1 MNSDEAPLIELQD
14 VFVDREKALLFL
26 EDELK
31 SRKNHIKEI
40 VIRITQAPGTGKT
53 RLLQEFIKKM
63 EREGKAVGIYINSP
77 EIEEWINDSP
87 LSLEGMLWRAVFL
100 PYDKSLLD
108 ADVLLPMDAEKLVKK
123 YNLSDY
129 SAYTGFKMV
138 LSKNPSYTSML
149 LNFCTFSLNSIG
161 RPMIIVFDEIQATIG
176 RMMEQFPNEKGQG
189 LFRKIINLIAL
200 LIKKKNVLV
209 ILSGTN
215 YKIMHFL
222 GSLGSRLRG
231 KTREYKLSPL
241 PYEAVGEFY
250 NRVFGA
256 PQDPVS
262 EELRNWLIMNS
273 NGVPRTMVWMA
284 SELLDHGGLDWVK
297 SVGLN
302 SAISELDEKI
312 LEIVEN
318 ELEDSIND
326 LLQFS
331 NGERVL
337 KWLAYTALF
346 KRQISIDEFEKI
358 FYDNAVSQNLCTVD
372 DLVDKGLVHVVDNS
386 IEIRNVYYHWAL
398 QKLLKLDE
406 HILVKFLEDVDDSL
420 IELLSW
426 NVQILGTW
434 FEIMFAISLYELAKS
449 TKVQLNDILDEPI
462 NSDYVIDEYEKI
474 VRSIYFKLREEGM
487 SSKVI
492 YSLPEA
498 PGIDIVAVNG
508 EGRKLIVQ
516 CKNVDRKVSP
526 REFKKILNK
535 MNVAIKELR
544 ITDAAQVV
552 VFLHEPTERV
562 RRIAREKNVGIISGD
577 RVRKVMGEKVMK
589 LFEQSREKRKSETIY
604 VCKV

>member
-1 MNSDEAPLIELQD
+1 MDSDKDPVIELED
-14 VFVDREKALLFL
+14 IFVDREKALQYL
-26 EDELK
+26 EDELR
-31 SRKNHIKEI
+31 SRKNHTKEKA
-40 VIRITQAPGTGKT
+40 IRITQAPGTGKT
-53 RLLQEFIKKM
+53 RLLIEFIKKM
-63 EREGKAVGIYINSP
+63 ERESKAVGLFINSP
-77 EIEEWINDSP
+77 IMEQWIRDSP
-87 LSLEGMLWRAVFL
+87 DELKGMLWRAVFL
-100 PYDKSLLD
+100 SVVDEVRDRIQLDEIDIANIVTKYKLENYMPYLKFKLIAESTSLIESILRKFI
-108 ADVLLPMDAEKLVKK
+108 ARVI
-123 YNLSDY
+123 
-129 SAYTGFKMV
+129 
-138 LSKNPSYTSML
+138 PSL
-149 LNFCTFSLNSIG
+149 GVPL
-161 RPMIIVFDEIQATIG
+161 IIVFDEIQATIG
-176 RMMEQFPNEKGQG
+176 IMMDEYPNTKGQG
-189 LFRKIINLIAL
+189 LFRQIINLVAD
-200 LIKKKNVLV
+200 LIKLPNVLV
-209 ILSGTN
+209 VLSGTN

-231 KTREYKLSPL
+231 KTSEYKLSPL

-250 NRVFGA
+250 DRIFGI
-256 PQDPVS
+256 PEDEVS

-297 SVGLN
+297 SVGVN

-326 LLQFS
+326 LLQFN

-346 KRQISIDEFEKI
+346 KRQISINEFEKI

-406 HILVKFLEDVDDSL
+406 HILVKFLEGVDDSL

-474 VRSIYFKLREEGM
+474 VRSIYFKLREDGM
-487 SSKVI
+487 SPKVI

-498 PGIDIVAVNG
+498 PGIDIVAVNS
-508 EGRKLIVQ
+508 EGRKLVVQ

-535 MNVAIKELR
+535 MNEAIKELG
-544 ITDAAQVV
+544 IADAVQVV
-552 VFLHEPTERV
+552 VFLHEPSERV
-562 RRIAREKNVGIISGD
+562 RRIARENNVGIISD
-577 RVRKVMGEKVMK
+577 ERVRKLLGNKVMK

>member
-1 MNSDEAPLIELQD
+1 MAEFD
-14 VFVDREKALLFL
+14 VEDIFVDREKALRFL
-26 EDELK
+26 ENELRI
-31 SRKNHIKEI
+31 RKNRKKEYA
-40 VIRITQAPGTGKT
+40 IRITQAPGIGKT
-53 RLLQEFIKKM
+53 RLLQEFINKM
-63 EREGKAVGIYINSP
+63 ETEQKAVGIYINAP
-77 EIEEWINDSP
+77 EIEDWIQNSP
-87 LSLEGMLWRAVFL
+87 TNLEGMLWRAVFL
-100 PYDKSLLD
+100 PVVNEIISVEQLD
-108 ADVLLPMDAEKLVKK
+108 RVDVKNIVKK
-123 YNLSDY
+123 YNLEDY
-129 SAYTGFKMV
+129 DPYSKFK
-138 LSKNPSYTSML
+138 LILDLNPTYDNML
-149 LNFCTFSLNSIG
+149 LTFCSRLPIAIHRSI
-161 RPMIIVFDEIQATIG
+161 IIVFDEIQATIG
-176 RMMEQFPNEKGQG
+176 LMTDKFHNAKGQG
-189 LFRKIINLIAL
+189 LFHQIIKLASE
-200 LIKKKNVLV
+200 LIKRKNVLV

-222 GSLGSRLRG
+222 GSFGSPLRG
-231 KTREYKLSPL
+231 KTVEYKLSPL

-250 NRVFGA
+250 DRTFGV
-256 PQDPVS
+256 PEDEVS

-273 NGVPRTMVWMA
+273 NGVPRTMVWMMN
-284 SELLDHGGLDWVK
+284 ELLNLGGMNWVR
-297 SVGLN
+297 SVGIK
-302 SAISELDEKI
+302 SAIDELDKKI
-312 LEIVEN
+312 LDIVEY

-326 LLQFS
+326 ILQFS

-346 KRQISIDEFEKI
+346 RRRIPIDEFEKI

-372 DLVDKGLVHVVDNS
+372 DLVDKGIVHIVDSS

-406 HILVKFLEDVDDSL
+406 HILVKFLENVDDSL

-474 VRSIYFKLREEGM
+474 VRSIYFKLRKDGM
-487 SSKVI
+487 SPKVI

-498 PGIDIVAVNG
+498 PGIDIVAVNS
-508 EGRKLIVQ
+508 EGRKLVVQ

-535 MNVAIKELR
+535 MNEAINELG
-544 ITDAAQVV
+544 IADAVQVV
-552 VFLHEPTERV
+552 VFLHEPSERV
-562 RRIAREKNVGIISGD
+562 RRIARENNVGIISD
-577 RVRKVMGEKVMK
+577 ERVRKLLGNKVMK

>member
-1 MNSDEAPLIELQD
+1 MPLKKIKK
-14 VFVDREKALLFL
+14 VFVDREHALNFL
-26 EDELK
+26 EKELND
-31 SRKNHIKEI
+31 RIGEATEMA
-40 VIRITQAPGTGKT
+40 IRITQAPGTGKT
-53 RLLQEFIKKM
+53 RLLKEFIKKM
-63 EREGKAVGIYINSP
+63 EDERKAVGIYINSP
-77 EIEEWINDSP
+77 EIERWITDSP
-87 LSLEGMLWRAVFL
+87 QKLESELWRVLFFQYVEEPHELIGITSITAKDLAKKNGIENLRAYINLRNIVEDDRSYDSMLMDFCALSL
-100 PYDKSLLD
+100 PLLD
-108 ADVLLPMDAEKLVKK
+108 LPL
-123 YNLSDY
+123 
-129 SAYTGFKMV
+129 
-138 LSKNPSYTSML
+138 
-149 LNFCTFSLNSIG
+149 
-161 RPMIIVFDEIQATIG
+161 IIVFDEIQATIG
-176 RMMEQFPNEKGQG
+176 VMTEQFQNAKGQG
-189 LFRKIINLIAL
+189 LFRQIINLVAD
-200 LIKKKNVLV
+200 LIKLPNVLV
-209 ILSGTN
+209 VLSGTN

-250 NRVFGA
+250 NRVFGV
-256 PQDPVS
+256 PQDLVS

-284 SELLDHGGLDWVK
+284 NELLNHGGLDWVK

-302 SAISELDEKI
+302 SAITELDEKI

-372 DLVDKGLVHVVDNS
+372 DLVDKGLVHVIDGS

-406 HILVKFLEDVDDSL
+406 HILVNFLENVDDSL

-449 TKVQLNDILDEPI
+449 TKVQLNDVLDEHI

-487 SSKVI
+487 SPKVI

-498 PGIDIVAVNG
+498 PGIDIIAVNG
-508 EGRKLIVQ
+508 EGQKLVVQ

-535 MNVAIKELR
+535 MNDAVKELR
-544 ITDAAQVV
+544 IADASQVV
-552 VFLHEPTERV
+552 VFLHEPTDRV
-562 RRIAREKNVGIISGD
+562 RRIARENNVGIISGAC
-577 RVRKVMGEKVMK
+577 VKKLMGNKVMK